1 VELVVA
7 VAEPVV
13 FRPRARFGELR
24 QNVAHT
30 SLFDRLALAGF
41 ALVTLVVLA
50 APLLAPHNPLAP
62 VGPAFLPPGRDG
74 FLLGTDSVGRDVLSR
89 ILYGARTTWIAGLA
103 VIASGVVVGSTIGLV
118 AGARGGWVDT
128 VLMRTTDLFL
138 ALPAPILA
146 IAVAAALGPGLV
158 HTVLAVA
165 VVWWPF
171 YARIVRGEVRAL
183 AQRPHLEAARLSG
196 TSGWR
201 RAVRHLLPGALPAV
215 IVTASLDV
223 SNVILT
229 FAALSFL
236 GLGPPEPSPELG
248 AMAARN
254 LPYVLQEWW
263 IATFASLAILLLAL
277 VGNLAGDATRDL
289 LRDR

>member
-1 VELVVA
+1 MA

-24 QNVAHT
+24 QNVSHT
-30 SLFDRLALAGF
+30 SLFDRLALGGF

-62 VGPAFLPPGRDG
+62 VGPAFSPPGSGG

-103 VIASGVVVGSTIGLV
+103 VIASGVVVGSAIGLV

-128 VLMRTTDLFL
+128 VLMRMTDLFL

-171 YARIVRGEVRAL
+171 YARIVRGEVKAL
-183 AQRPHLEAARLSG
+183 AERPHLEAARLSG

-201 RAVRHLLPGALPAV
+201 RALRHLLPGALPAV

-236 GLGPPEPSPELG
+236 GLGPPEPAPELG

-289 LRDR
+289 LKDR